1 MDTDQQSPLG
11 QRIALQR
18 RAVFLTQAQLAKR
31 LGVTQ
36 SAVAR
41 WETGDTE
48 PALRHRLRIAQELMI
63 SPHILFAEGEGLA
76 S

>member
-11 QRIALQR
+11 KRIARQR
-18 RAVFLTQAQLAKR
+18 RAVFLTQAMLAQR

-41 WETGDTE
+41 WETGDTT

-63 SPHILFAEGEGLA
+63 SPHILFADDEEA
-76 S
+76 A